1 MANTA
6 LNTRFL
12 SALGDHLEFDKGE
25 MDALV
30 STLCGLVEEQTAPLI
45 DRIAE
50 LEANSGTQTGKVKVK
65 TARKGS
71 GKSGKSSGP
80 KKANDYS
87 RFVKLASA
95 ISKGEDAEGK
105 DISFTPTALTADKAI
120 ARWSQAPSDLIDFD
134 TEYRLEDLIGLVKG
148 HDSFSNL
155 MVCSSLVWGMIP
167 SEAKDQVIAVLA

>member
-1 MANTA
+1 MANTAA

-12 SALGDHLEFDKGE
+12 SALGDHFEDTDG
-25 MDALV
+25 MDDLV
-30 STLCGLVEEQTAPLI
+30 SALCALVEEETRALN

-50 LEANSGTQTGKVKVK
+50 LEANSGAQTGKVKVK
-65 TARKGS
+65 TARKGT
-71 GKSGKSSGP
+71 GKSAKSSGP
-80 KKANDYS
+80 KKPNDYS
-87 RFVKLASA
+87 KFVKLASA
-95 ISKGEDAEGK
+95 ISKGVDAQGK
-105 DISFTPTALTADKAI
+105 DISFTPTPLTADKAI
-120 ARWSQAPSDLIDFD
+120 ARWSQAPSDLVDFD